1 MHYNEFVH
9 HLFLHKGLDE
19 YLIKYK
25 KFIVT
30 NFQRLIR
37 EKILVSFNNIDYV
50 FNYYDDFYYKFFIA
64 KIINEENIR
73 VEYLLNI
80 IKFVIIVKI
89 NIYMMQYYH

>member
-9 HLFLHKGLDE
+9 HLFLHKDLDE

-64 KIINEENIR
+64 KIINEENTVIDTGCRDADVRIR
-73 VEYLLNI
+73 LCAGI
-80 IKFVIIVKI
+80 DPA
-89 NIYMMQYYH
+89 

>member
-9 HLFLHKGLDE
+9 HLFLHKDLDE

-37 EKILVSFNNIDYV
+37 ENILVSFNNIDYV

-64 KIINEENIR
+64 KIINEENSTDWR
-73 VEYLLNI
+73 SDANGFKSNFCRRYPD
-80 IKFVIIVKI
+80 
-89 NIYMMQYYH
+89 